1 MILEL
6 NISLELTKNKKG
18 PLCPQATSLGIF
30 LFIAENDVNSKRWKG
45 L

>member
-6 NISLELTKNKKG
+6 NITFGLVENRKES
-18 PLCPQATSLGIF
+18 LCPQVPKPGDF
-30 LFIAENDVNSKRWKG
+30 LFITENDVNSKRWKG